1 MKIELGYNAGIS
13 IYNNY
18 NNETTLEIEDNKLLP
33 NVLITTVLE
42 EYGVEP
48 LVKNLSKEDIREII
62 LQLNDLYE
70 GEFEIN
76 LEDKFEINLR
86 EI

>member
-13 IYNNY
+13 VYNNY

-33 NVLITTVLE
+33 NVLITKVLE
-42 EYGVEP
+42 DYGVEP
-48 LVKNLSKEDIREII
+48 LVQNLTKDDIYKLI

-70 GEFEIN
+70 DEFEIT
-76 LEDKFEINLR
+76 LKEI
-86 EI
+86 

>member
-18 NNETTLEIEDNKLLP
+18 RNETTIEIENNELLP
-33 NVLITTVLE
+33 KVLVEQVLLD
-42 EYGVEP
+42 YGVEP
-48 LVKNLSKEDIREII
+48 LVKNLYKEDIKEMI

-70 GEFEIN
+70 DEFEITI
-76 LEDKFEINLR
+76 KEI
-86 EI
+86 

>member
-33 NVLITTVLE
+33 NVLIATILE
-42 EYGVEP
+42 DYGVEP
-48 LVKNLSKEDIREII
+48 LVQNLSKDDIHEII
-62 LQLNDLYE
+62 LQLNDLY
-70 GEFEIN
+70 GDEFEIT
-76 LEDKFEINLR
+76 LKEI
-86 EI
+86 

>member
-13 IYNNY
+13 VYNNY
-18 NNETTLEIEDNKLLP
+18 KNETKLEIENNELLP

-42 EYGVEP
+42 DYGVEP
-48 LVKNLSKEDIREII
+48 LVQNLSKDDIHEII

-70 GEFEIN
+70 DEFEIT
-76 LEDKFEINLR
+76 LKEI
-86 EI
+86 

>member
-1 MKIELGYNAGIS
+1 MKIDLGYNSEIS
-13 IYNNY
+13 ICNNY
-18 NNETTLEIEDNKLLP
+18 KNETTLEIEDNKLLP
-33 NVLITTVLE
+33 NVLVAKILE
-42 EYGVEP
+42 DYGVEP

-76 LEDKFEINLR
+76 LR

>member
-13 IYNNY
+13 VYNSY

-33 NVLITTVLE
+33 RALITKIME
-42 EYGVEP
+42 DYGVEP
-48 LVKNLSKEDIREII
+48 LVQNLSKDDIQELI

-70 GEFEIN
+70 DEFEIT
-76 LEDKFEINLR
+76 LKEI
-86 EI
+86 